1 MSLAASATYNTIHKI
16 LSIDRSILYDRH
28 KSLFD
33 HIIYNIRDINIFD
46 VNSKLLLDIS
56 YDIHISNTFM
66 NNPEQAN
73 IVRGLHLNNIVIFHT
88 DLPQMFK
95 KEDKILLK
103 DSLNNSNKIMMSRE
117 ISDAWNI
124 VGDRTYLCN
133 YGIPKIPINK
143 NKERKSIIV
152 LNLNNNH
159 RVDLL
164 YNHIKS
170 AFPDAYTLKDVSSYD
185 ILGVSDIISDYK
197 ICIDAE
203 FLINSLFA
211 IACGCFTISTLAEL
225 KESRHSLVLNDYSRI
240 INILQDSI
248 KYYDSSNIINESEY
262 IFDKYSFDLFSEK
275 ILSIVDKTKIEAFI

>member
-16 LSIDRSILYDRH
+16 LSTDRSILYDRH

-33 HIIYNIRDINIFD
+33 HIIYNVKDINIFD
-46 VNSKLLLDIS
+46 INSKLLLDIS
-56 YDIHISNTFM
+56 YDMHISNTFM

-73 IVRGLHLNNIVIFHT
+73 IAKGLHLNNIVIFHT
-88 DLPQMFK
+88 VLPQIFK

-103 DSLNNSNKIMMSRE
+103 DSLNNTNKIMMSRE
-117 ISDAWNI
+117 ISDAWKI
-124 VGDRTYLCN
+124 EDDRTYLCN

-164 YNHIKS
+164 YNHIQS
-170 AFPDAYTLKDVSSYD
+170 AFPDSYMLKDVSSYD

-197 ICIDAE
+197 ICIDTE
-203 FLINSLFA
+203 FLINCLFA
-211 IACGCFTISTLAEL
+211 ISRGCFTISTLAEL
-225 KESRHSLVLNDYSRI
+225 KESRHSLVLNDYSKI
-240 INILQDSI
+240 INIIQDSI
-248 KYYDSSNIINESEY
+248 KYYDNSNIIDESEY
-262 IFDKYSFDLFSEK
+262 IFDKYSFNLFSEK
-275 ILSIVDKTKIEAFI
+275 ILSIVDKTKMEAFI